1 MPHIVM
7 EYSDPVSERVNIGQL
22 LEDLHHTVI
31 GSGEFDASDT
41 KSRAYA
47 CHEWLIGEAD
57 NQENFI
63 HVTLWLLDGRDEGK
77 KYNLT
82 HALLDVLKQHA
93 SDVVSLTVDARDMDR
108 RWYAKEK
115 RDV

>member
-22 LEDLHHTVI
+22 LEDLHQTAI
-31 GSGEFDASDT
+31 GSGEFGAADV

-47 CHEWLIGEAD
+47 SHEWLVGEND

-63 HVTLWLLDGRDEGK
+63 HVTLWLLDGRDEK
-77 KYNLT
+77 QKHNLS
-82 HALLDVLKQHA
+82 HAFLDVLKQHGTEVA
-93 SDVVSLTVDARDMDR
+93 SLTVDVRDMDR
-108 RWYAKEK
+108 RWYAKATKE
-115 RDV
+115 